1 MFTFREGSTKKL
13 SPQGKKWQDAKLN
26 FPSAGQLTT
35 SEKKNDSIHGSTRA
49 RYDQTSDFG
58 WSEERI
64 LKHPIMV
71 KLSQG
76 VKKTANVLKMH
87 EKQTNCFGSVDSRI
101 LTKVHSIADSITNEN
116 STGRKKVKKDSNYFS
131 IQPSLSSEPSNSKL
145 AVRRIKRR
153 RRKNKF
159 AKTLNIITLASSDE
173 STDEV

>member
-1 MFTFREGSTKKL
+1 M
-13 SPQGKKWQDAKLN
+13 
-26 FPSAGQLTT
+26 TT

-116 STGRKKVKKDSNYFS
+116 STCRKKDKNYFS

-153 RRKNKF
+153 KKKNKF
-159 AKTLNIITLASSDE
+159 AKTLNRLTLASSDD